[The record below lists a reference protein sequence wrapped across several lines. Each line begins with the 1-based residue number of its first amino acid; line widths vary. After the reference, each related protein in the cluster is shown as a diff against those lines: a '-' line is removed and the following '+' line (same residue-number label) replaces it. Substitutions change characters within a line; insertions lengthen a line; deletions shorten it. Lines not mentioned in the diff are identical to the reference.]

1 MKSLLKQAVRVF
13 ALALFASVLTI
24 LLMRLAPGYFSDER
38 ELDPQFSAMQRQ
50 ALDRQSREDSN
61 VIHLLG
67 SKLLAGLHG
76 DLGRSRH
83 YDVPVR
89 DLLRERAGVTAG
101 LVARSVVCGWAIA
114 LLAAIVGST
123 RRSRAGDVLIAAPAA
138 LLLAAPVSALA
149 TLCLFTDHGGPLL
162 VLAAVIAARDFKMLY
177 RLMRRAWRAPHIVYA
192 HASGLGTARILRTHL
207 LPMLARELLTLMMS
221 SFVVALSL
229 AVPVE
234 VIFDVPGVGQLA
246 WSAALNRDLTVLLAI
261 TLLMAA
267 GVGIAA
273 SLSQA
278 PQTVELA

>member
-1 MKSLLKQAVRVF
+1 MKSVLKQAVRVF
-13 ALALFASVLTI
+13 ALALFASALTI
-24 LLMRLAPGYFSDER
+24 LLMRYAPGYFSDER

-50 ALDRQSREDSN
+50 ALDRQNREDSN

-76 DLGRSRH
+76 DFGRSRH

-101 LVARSVVCGWAIA
+101 LVTRSVVCGWAIA
-114 LLAAIVGST
+114 LLAALVGST
-123 RRSRAGDVLIAAPAA
+123 RRSRAGDALIAAPAA

-177 RLMRRAWRAPHIVYA
+177 RLMRCAWRAPHIVYA
-192 HASGLGTARILRTHL
+192 QASGLGTARILRTHL
-207 LPMLARELLTLMMS
+207 LPMLARELLALMMS

-246 WSAALNRDLTVLLAI
+246 WSAALNRDLPVLLAI

-267 GVGIAA
+267 GVGVAA